1 MIDNLIGSDWP
12 AEVMVFIMSALPAVE
27 LRAALPVAMKLL
39 HLPWYEALYLAIIGN
54 MLPVPFLLLFFESL
68 LKVVNRTDTGK
79 KLSDRFLRGI
89 RQRAEVVEKYER
101 IGLMLFVAIPVPWTG
116 AWTGSLAAS
125 IFGIKFGRALVSI
138 TYGVVTCGVIV
149 VSLCL
154 LGWVGAAIAGLGLS
168 VIAII
173 GLLKT

>member
-1 MIDNLIGSDWP
+1 
-12 AEVMVFIMSALPAVE
+12 
-27 LRAALPVAMKLL
+27 
-39 HLPWYEALYLAIIGN
+39 
-54 MLPVPFLLLFFESL
+54 
-68 LKVVNRTDTGK
+68 
-79 KLSDRFLRGI
+79 
-89 RQRAEVVEKYER
+89 
-101 IGLMLFVAIPVPWTG
+101 MLFVAIPVPWTG

-125 IFGIKFGRALVSI
+125 IFGIKFGRALLSI